1 MAPKHEIPRIVPE
14 SCPEVEP
21 WHVPCSVQLVE
32 TSKRW
37 IEKGARFGHFTKGV
51 LYGLIGGLALQVSLG
66 AGGRVAGG
74 EDAARF
80 VGHQPFGQ
88 VLLILIAAG
97 LFGYAAWRFIE
108 GINDTEHKGSDGQGL
123 AQRAGALGSGVVNAA
138 LGVVILQMALGQS
151 SGGDG
156 GSSWVAKLLAQP
168 FGPALV
174 AAIGAGIVITG
185 VVQFYQAYSKK
196 FLEMFRWHAMSARE
210 RRWVTRMGQ
219 VGYSARGVVFPII
232 GVSLLRA
239 ALDRNASQTRDMR
252 EALLEIA
259 HSTAGQVL
267 LGLVAV
273 GFLAFGLFMVASAR
287 YRQMPC

>member
-1 MAPKHEIPRIVPE
+1 ML
-14 SCPEVEP
+14 
-21 WHVPCSVQLVE
+21 LVE
-32 TSKRW
+32 TSKGW

-51 LYGLIGGLALQVSLG
+51 LYGLIGTLALQVSLG
-66 AGGRVAGG
+66 TGGQVAGG
-74 EDAARF
+74 EEAARF

-88 VLLILIAAG
+88 VLLVLIAVG
-97 LFGYAAWRFIE
+97 LFGYAAWRVIE
-108 GINDTEHKGSDGQGL
+108 SINDGEHKGSDSSGL
-123 AQRAGALGSGVVNAA
+123 AKRAGAFGSGVVNGA
-138 LGVVILQMALGQS
+138 LGVIVLQMALGQS
-151 SGGDG
+151 RGGDG
-156 GSSWVAKLLAQP
+156 ASTWVAKLLAQP

-174 AAIGAGIVITG
+174 GVIGAGIVITG

-196 FLEMFRWHAMSARE
+196 FLEMFRWHAMSPKE

-219 VGYSARGVVFPII
+219 VGYASRGVVFPII

-239 ALDRNASQTRDMR
+239 ALDRNASETRGVR